1 MSPPPFAASGL
12 SRCGLNCDTCVNRA
26 ECDCPGCLELAEGD
40 WAGDCDIK
48 KCCEE
53 KQLEHCGLCPEFPC
67 PLLRNTSFD
76 PDEGDD
82 GERLITLKRWSEEK
96 PDAVRKSRSLVIGGF
111 SIGAAAGAI
120 MGGLT
125 GSFGA
130 VMFACVLAGTA
141 VGVLID
147 ISRKK

>member
-1 MSPPPFAASGL
+1 MTGSIC
-12 SRCGLNCDTCVNRA
+12 SRCGLDCENCVNRE

-53 KQLEHCGLCPEFPC
+53 KQYEHCGLCPEFPC

-76 PDEGDD
+76 EEEGDD

-96 PDAVRKSRSLVIGGF
+96 PDAVRKSRSLIIGGF
-111 SIGAAAGAI
+111 SIGTAVGAI
-120 MGGLT
+120 FGALT

-130 VMFACVLAGTA
+130 MTFACVLAGTA

-147 ISRKK
+147 ISKKK